1 MENYN
6 IDASVSLVK
15 SFAQNK
21 TVLIPIIEQ
30 FNELKNDMELP
41 ATVSWLPSLLNL
53 QVTKKSQFHE
63 NVWDYN
69 EDYLNPPKS
78 VQGAK
83 LRINFNDYPCIPNFV
98 MTEIKCLLHMCV
110 LTPMAFKK
118 TKVKKQ
124 DRISTRPNTVI
135 AHFEAGLRYIDK
147 VFQDL
152 SSLGQEFI
160 NERFQSLTDVL
171 DNDFRTTAK
180 CFEYV
185 AGNELR
191 KFLYYLT
198 HPYTKNILGSCIE
211 VDFESMEWPEHKQK
225 KREAKRYFANE
236 DFEKLALHST
246 FTVIDFLTRL
256 SKDVEDKTALKHF
269 NAFNKRRDLNFNF
282 NESTLNDYILLR
294 LWSKGYSQGFI
305 ASKCHV
311 PREFCD
317 PFGKL
322 YPHREVR
329 NIMNGK
335 HNIRHFDHV
344 RNYINQVYYSSA
356 IITALLTGMRPEELS
371 EIRISSCLVVHE
383 GYDVLVSNVKKND
396 FENLKLFDDK
406 WVAIAIIKDAIKA
419 ASMISPLKNNDFL
432 FSNVDTV
439 SPTKA
444 ATNMSSSGIKYFID
458 NYLNVVLGKE
468 RTKSIKFN
476 SYMFRHSLA
485 YQLHRIELGLPFISF
500 QLKHVVDR
508 VGKYTSF
515 GSSSGTTLGYGEI
528 AENIVANNSM
538 NKSIRRDAE
547 VERIKTVM
555 DPDGVYVG
563 PNAKEHKVRLNKVFQ
578 GYMEV
583 GYTKDEIFDAMADQ
597 GMAVINVG
605 TGFCFGGMEDYDES
619 IPCIGSLRCNPIRCK
634 NAIVGKANIPKWKEV
649 YASNTALL
657 GKDGYEDRK
666 SQLLEAIEEAKQVLI
681 YLGEAVD

>member
-1 MENYN
+1 
-6 IDASVSLVK
+6 
-15 SFAQNK
+15 
-21 TVLIPIIEQ
+21 
-30 FNELKNDMELP
+30 
-41 ATVSWLPSLLNL
+41 
-53 QVTKKSQFHE
+53 
-63 NVWDYN
+63 
-69 EDYLNPPKS
+69 
-78 VQGAK
+78 
-83 LRINFNDYPCIPNFV
+83 
-98 MTEIKCLLHMCV
+98 
-110 LTPMAFKK
+110 
-118 TKVKKQ
+118 
-124 DRISTRPNTVI
+124 
-135 AHFEAGLRYIDK
+135 
-147 VFQDL
+147 
-152 SSLGQEFI
+152 
-160 NERFQSLTDVL
+160 
-171 DNDFRTTAK
+171 
-180 CFEYV
+180 
-185 AGNELR
+185 
-191 KFLYYLT
+191 
-198 HPYTKNILGSCIE
+198 
-211 VDFESMEWPEHKQK
+211 
-225 KREAKRYFANE
+225 
-236 DFEKLALHST
+236 
-246 FTVIDFLTRL
+246 
-256 SKDVEDKTALKHF
+256 
-269 NAFNKRRDLNFNF
+269 
-282 NESTLNDYILLR
+282 
-294 LWSKGYSQGFI
+294 
-305 ASKCHV
+305 
-311 PREFCD
+311 
-317 PFGKL
+317 
-322 YPHREVR
+322 
-329 NIMNGK
+329 
-335 HNIRHFDHV
+335 
-344 RNYINQVYYSSA
+344 
-356 IITALLTGMRPEELS
+356 
-371 EIRISSCLVVHE
+371 
-383 GYDVLVSNVKKND
+383 
-396 FENLKLFDDK
+396 
-406 WVAIAIIKDAIKA
+406 
-419 ASMISPLKNNDFL
+419 MISPLKNNDFL

-444 ATNMSSSGIKYFID
+444 ATNMSSSGIKHFID

-528 AENIVANNSM
+528 AENIIANKSM